1 MNRVGDWGF
10 SIGLWAIFWTFG
22 NLDFTTV
29 FSLAPFINEELITI
43 ISICLLVAAMGKS
56 AQIGLHTWLPDA
68 MEGSQIKRHLLELVL
83 LLILL
88 IFIILESI
96 DCSILACSILP
107 FCKNDKIIPSK
118 FLDPMIGELL
128 GDGSITFPGKLGN
141 NARFVITIGINNYP
155 YLLHLR
161 YNVYKDL
168 CTETKPMTYPNPDKT
183 GKLVQQHWFGTKSLL
198 AFTNLHGIWYINKQ
212 SGKSQY
218 TKIVPIN
225 INEMLKPIGLAHWIM
240 GDGY

>member
-1 MNRVGDWGF
+1 
-10 SIGLWAIFWTFG
+10 
-22 NLDFTTV
+22 
-29 FSLAPFINEELITI
+29 
-43 ISICLLVAAMGKS
+43 
-56 AQIGLHTWLPDA
+56 
-68 MEGSQIKRHLLELVL
+68 
-83 LLILL
+83 
-88 IFIILESI
+88 
-96 DCSILACSILP
+96 
-107 FCKNDKIIPSK
+107 
-118 FLDPMIGELL
+118 MIGELL

-240 GDGY
+240 GDGYWNTTERTINLCTDSFTEESVELLISTLHQNFGLLSTKLKLTKNHSICWRIRFSSKKDNPESFKIDCKTLYDS